1 MMADIG
7 TSDATDPR
15 PRVVSVDMRPS
26 GRLHNYLA
34 TPGIE
39 LRRGTQ
45 VLVESEIGTC
55 MATVE
60 VEPHEPCP
68 RTDISELKPIL
79 RVADEKDLQIEEE
92 NRTLEA
98 VARQTCAEK
107 ISRRGLD
114 MKLVDV
120 GYTHDGRKVIF
131 YFLSEHRVDF
141 RELVRDLANSLHA
154 RIEMRQI
161 GARDEAKVCCGVGPC
176 GRGLCCSSWMRD
188 FDAVTLKMARE
199 QNLALNP
206 SRLAGMCGRLKC
218 CLRFEF
224 ATYVDLKRGLP
235 SVGKMVESV
244 KGDGKVVRQ
253 NLLKQTVMIERAD
266 DGIVAEA
273 TLEDLVDKRA
283 QL

>member
-1 MMADIG
+1 MVADID
-7 TSDATDPR
+7 TSNARDRR
-15 PRVVSVDMRPS
+15 PMVVSVDIRPS
-26 GRLHNYLA
+26 GRLYNYLA
-34 TPGIE
+34 APGIE
-39 LRRGTQ
+39 LKRGTR

-60 VEPHEPCP
+60 IEPQEPCP
-68 RTDISELKPIL
+68 TIDISELKPIQ
-79 RVADEKDLQIEEE
+79 RVADEKDLRIEEE
-92 NRTLEA
+92 NRALEA
-98 VARQTCAEK
+98 VARQACAEK
-107 ISRRGLD
+107 IRQRGLD

-120 GYTHDGRKVIF
+120 GYTHDGRKVVF

-141 RELVRDLANSLHA
+141 RELVRDLANVLHV

-161 GARDEAKVCCGVGPC
+161 GARDEAKLCCGIGPC

-224 ATYVDLKRGLP
+224 ATYVELKRGLP
-235 SVGKMVESV
+235 PVGKMVASV
-244 KGDGKVVRQ
+244 KGDGKVLRH
-253 NLLKQTVMIERAD
+253 NLLKQTVMVERAD

-273 TLEDLVDKRA
+273 TLEDLVDKWA
-283 QL
+283 Q